1 MTKLEEGFVN
11 MKTVKELNKLL
22 KFVLKLH
29 KDKVID
35 YPTYCI
41 FQDHLARIM
50 NSVVEVYNK

>member
-1 MTKLEEGFVN
+1 MTVQHKGKVN

-41 FQDHLARIM
+41 FQSHLAATM
-50 NSVVEVYNK
+50 NTVVEVYAK

>member
-1 MTKLEEGFVN
+1 MTKLENGKVN
-11 MKTVKELNKLL
+11 MKTVKQLNKLL
-22 KFVLKLH
+22 KFILKLH

-41 FQDHLARIM
+41 LQDHCAKIM